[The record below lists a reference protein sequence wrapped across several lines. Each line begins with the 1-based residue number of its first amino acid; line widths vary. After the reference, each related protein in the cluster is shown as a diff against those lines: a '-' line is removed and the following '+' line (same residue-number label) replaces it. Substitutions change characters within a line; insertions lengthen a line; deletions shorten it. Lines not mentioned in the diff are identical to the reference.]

1 MTESDE
7 LIDKNIP
14 KLQTLI
20 NQQESEL
27 ISFNFLKKLLI
38 DELHKLKGK
47 KIFGIFCKFDT
58 ILTTKEGDIT
68 TSELSE
74 KLANTLAEKGFVVI
88 AGNFIYEMDGGKI
101 NREDTTIESLRDT
114 IRTHSEKDYLFKIS
128 ECLAS
133 STSHALFILLNKDSA
148 SQHEAIIFHSEEKK
162 HPSELAIALYFVE
175 DLPQDRCKFIIE
187 KKSKENTPYYICN
200 SEDFNNQCL
209 KIEKDCFFT
218 KQVGLSA
225 SHIQLFI
232 NNTYSKLI
240 LLDQHSN
247 ITNIILELIE

>member
-1 MTESDE
+1 M
-7 LIDKNIP
+7 
-14 KLQTLI
+14 
-20 NQQESEL
+20 
-27 ISFNFLKKLLI
+27 F
-38 DELHKLKGK
+38 
-47 KIFGIFCKFDT
+47 
-58 ILTTKEGDIT
+58 
-68 TSELSE
+68 
-74 KLANTLAEKGFVVI
+74 
-88 AGNFIYEMDGGKI
+88 
-101 NREDTTIESLRDT
+101 TTITDFRLESIIATVSSSLSIQPLLVDQ
-114 IRTHSEKDYLFKIS
+114 SYCVSQSKIS